1 MKNKQLLSLLGCSLA
16 ALPSMVVAQQKVD
29 KRPNILFILSD
40 DHARTAVSA
49 YGGINAKL
57 APTPNI
63 DAIGHNGAIMEN
75 MLCTNSISGPSRAC
89 LLTIRMREESFLIIH
104 SNSIKRY

>member
-40 DHARTAVSA
+40 DHAR
-49 YGGINAKL
+49 YG
-57 APTPNI
+57 
-63 DAIGHNGAIMEN
+63 
-75 MLCTNSISGPSRAC
+75 SQC
-89 LLTIRMREESFLIIH
+89 LWWD
-104 SNSIKRY
+104 

>member
-57 APTPNI
+57 APTPNTRL
-63 DAIGHNGAIMEN
+63 DIMVR
-75 MLCTNSISGPSRAC
+75 LWRICFAPILFPVRAVPVC
-89 LLTIRMREESFLIIH
+89 
-104 SNSIKRY
+104 

>member
-1 MKNKQLLSLLGCSLA
+1 MRNKQLLSLLGCSLA
-16 ALPSMVVAQQKVD
+16 ALPSMAVDQQKVD

-63 DAIGHNGAIMEN
+63 DAIGQNGAIMEN
-75 MLCTNSISGPSRAC
+75 MLCTNLFPVRAVPVC
-89 LLTIRMREESFLIIH
+89 
-104 SNSIKRY
+104 